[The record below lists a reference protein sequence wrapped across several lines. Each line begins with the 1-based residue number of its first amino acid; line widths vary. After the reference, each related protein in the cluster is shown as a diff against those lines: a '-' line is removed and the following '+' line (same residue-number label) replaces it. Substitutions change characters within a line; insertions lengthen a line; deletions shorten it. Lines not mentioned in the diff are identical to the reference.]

1 MDNKDY
7 MSIKDFALK
16 VGVSQQAIYKQLN
29 NKLNKYLKVVENK
42 KYIHISALKEYLD
55 IEDNSTNEQ
64 QLLNLLQTTI
74 DTLKE
79 QLQEKDKQ
87 IANFQ
92 KQLDQEQQLRAI
104 DKQKIEVLEQKEPQE
119 ETPQD
124 KQKKKWWNRFFN

>member
-119 ETPQD
+119 ETPPD
-124 KQKKKWWNRFFN
+124 EPKKKWWNKFF

>member
-124 KQKKKWWNRFFN
+124 KQKKKWWNKFF